1 MRPEKVSCIVL
12 LYCMKPGVYTL
23 SILENLTGKS
33 AGRLNLFSHSTYPVS
48 PYAPSPLF
56 YSQETN
62 SYSRSH
68 IQKGYESRPLLGQSG
83 SGGWFFPQHLLP
95 HPYHSIKHHSWS
107 SGLSVASV

>member
-33 AGRLNLFSHSTYPVS
+33 AGRLHLCSHSSHTVRPCVH
-48 PYAPSPLF
+48 SPLSC
-56 YSQETN
+56 SQKTN
-62 SYSRSH
+62 SCIRPP
-68 IQKGYESRPLLGQSG
+68 IQKGYEARPLLGQSG